1 MSNEAAPDSA
11 TAATGSS
18 TKWVALAAMMFAVSM
33 MFIDQTIVSIAIPTI
48 QTELGLSDAG
58 VQWVIN
64 GYLLSLSAFFAL
76 GGRLSDIL
84 GHKRMVLLG
93 VTIFAISS
101 AMCGATPD
109 SSIAEAWLIFFRILQ
124 GIGAALLFP
133 AALAIVVSAFP
144 LKERGKALAL
154 FFGITGGLTAIGP
167 ILGGYLSEWTWRAIF
182 WVNVPVAII
191 AIVLTLIAKI
201 HTKHKRE
208 PLDYKGA
215 VLIALGMGFSVLGL
229 QQASSWGWGSW
240 KTIGSIVLGLALL
253 VVFVKVETKVKIPLI
268 KVEIFKDRAFF
279 VDNAVLFFAMMAF
292 VPVFFFGSVYSQAVL
307 GYNASNA
314 GLYLLV
320 FFAGFAPAVQV
331 GGRILDKSGARSPVI
346 IGCAV
351 GAVGFFLWAGKLTDY
366 SLSAQWPFIVI
377 AGAGIGLLLGPAST
391 DAVNRAIN
399 ASYGEVTG
407 INQTIRNYGSS
418 LGLAIFGT
426 LLINAN
432 AAKITATLTGFG
444 VPESQA
450 TSIGKTLSEGTS
462 SGASAF
468 PANIPQAVQEQIAS
482 AIKLDFAQANQ
493 VVYYGMSAALV
504 IAFIVSLFH
513 PGGRVTEEVVEAG
526 GSGPDAPESSDPL
539 PAVGH

>member
-1 MSNEAAPDSA
+1 MSDN
-11 TAATGSS
+11 ATGTPAADQASQGS
-18 TKWVALAAMMFAVSM
+18 ANKWLALAAMMFAVSM

-48 QTELGLSDAG
+48 QTELGLSEAG
-58 VQWVIN
+58 VQWVVN

-101 AMCGATPD
+101 ALCGATPD
-109 SSIAEAWLIFFRILQ
+109 NNLAEAWLIVFRVLQ

-133 AALAIVVSAFP
+133 AALAIVVSTFP

-191 AIVLTLIAKI
+191 AIVLTLIAKV
-201 HTKHKRE
+201 HTQHKRE

-215 VLIALGMGFSVLGL
+215 VLIASGMAFSVLGL
-229 QQASSWGWGSW
+229 QQASAWGWTDP
-240 KTIGSIVLGLALL
+240 KTIGSIVLGLVLL
-253 VVFVKVETKVKIPLI
+253 AIFIKVETKVKIPLI

-279 VDNAVLFFAMMAF
+279 VDNVVLFFAMMAF
-292 VPVFFFGSVYSQAVL
+292 VPVFFFASVYAQAVL
-307 GYNASNA
+307 GYNATNA

-331 GGRILDKSGARSPVI
+331 GGRILDKSGARVPVI
-346 IGCAV
+346 VGCAV
-351 GAVGFFLWAGKLTDY
+351 AAIGFFLWSQKLTDY
-366 SLSAQWPFIVI
+366 SLSAQWPYIVI

-432 AAKITATLTGFG
+432 SAKIAATLTGFG

-450 TSIGKTLSEGTS
+450 NTLGRSIADGS
-462 SGASAF
+462 SQGSDQMSMNV
-468 PANIPQAVQEQIAS
+468 PESVSKQIES
-482 AIKLDFAQANQ
+482 AIQLDFAQANQ
-493 VVYYGMSAALV
+493 VVFYGMSAALV
-504 IAFIVSLFH
+504 VAFIIALFH
-513 PGGRVTEEVVEAG
+513 PGGRVTEEVRDPNE
-526 GSGPDAPESSDPL
+526 SGPVTAPAT
-539 PAVGH
+539 PA

>member
-1 MSNEAAPDSA
+1 MSNEAAPDTS
-11 TAATGSS
+11 TANTGSS
-18 TKWVALAAMMFAVSM
+18 TKWIALAAMMFAVSM

-84 GHKRMVLLG
+84 GHKKMVLLG
-93 VTIFAISS
+93 VTIFAVSS
-101 AMCGATPD
+101 ALCGATPA
-109 SSIAEAWLIFFRILQ
+109 SSAAEAWLIIFRIVQ

-133 AALAIVVSAFP
+133 AALAIVVSVFP

-191 AIVLTLIAKI
+191 AIILTLIAKI
-201 HTKHKRE
+201 HTKHKKE

-253 VVFVKVETKVKIPLI
+253 VIFVKVETKVKIPLI

-307 GYNASNA
+307 DYNASNA

-331 GGRILDKSGARSPVI
+331 GGRILDNRGARGPVI
-346 IGCAV
+346 VGCAV

-450 TSIGKTLSEGTS
+450 TNLGQQLSEGTS
-462 SGASAF
+462 SGASF
-468 PANIPQAVQEQIAS
+468 PAGIPQAVQEQIAS

-513 PGGRVTEEVVEAG
+513 PGGRVTEEVIEVG
-526 GSGPDAPESSDPL
+526 GSGPDAPTANDPL
-539 PAVGH
+539 PAGGH

>member
-1 MSNEAAPDSA
+1 MSNTEATTSTTEDSA
-11 TAATGSS
+11 HSGS
-18 TKWVALAAMMFAVSM
+18 TKWLALAAMMFAVSM

-48 QTELGLSDAG
+48 QTELGLSEAG

-109 SSIAEAWLIFFRILQ
+109 NNLAEAWLIVFRVLQ
-124 GIGAALLFP
+124 GVGAALLFP
-133 AALAIVVSAFP
+133 AALAIVVSTFP

-191 AIVLTLIAKI
+191 AIVLTLAAKV
-201 HTKHKRE
+201 HTQHKRE
-208 PLDYKGA
+208 PLDYLGA
-215 VLIALGMGFSVLGL
+215 VLIAAGMTFSVLGL
-229 QQASSWGWGSW
+229 QQASSWGWTDP
-240 KTIGSIVLGLALL
+240 KTIGSIVLGLVLL
-253 VVFVKVETKVKIPLI
+253 AIFVKVETKVKIPLI

-292 VPVFFFGSVYSQAVL
+292 IPVFFFASVYAQAVL
-307 GYNASNA
+307 GYSATNA

-331 GGRILDKSGARSPVI
+331 GGRILDKSGARVPVI
-346 IGCAV
+346 VGCAV
-351 GAVGFFLWAGKLTDY
+351 GAVGFYLWAQKLTDY
-366 SLSAQWPFIVI
+366 SLSAQWPYIVI

-432 AAKITATLTGFG
+432 SAKIASTLTGFG

-450 TSIGKTLSEGTS
+450 DTMARSIADGS
-462 SGASAF
+462 SQGSGSL
-468 PANIPQAVQEQIAS
+468 ANSVPDSVRQQIET
-482 AIKLDFAQANQ
+482 AIQLDFAQANQ
-493 VVYYGMSAALV
+493 VVFYGMSIALV
-504 IAFIVSLFH
+504 VAFVISLFH
-513 PGGRVTEEVVEAG
+513 PGGRVTEEVRDPNE
-526 GSGPDAPESSDPL
+526 SGPVTTA
-539 PAVGH
+539 A

>member
-1 MSNEAAPDSA
+1 MSESNTAPVDANEAAQGSA
-11 TAATGSS
+11 N
-18 TKWVALAAMMFAVSM
+18 KWLALAAMMFAVSM

-48 QTELGLSDAG
+48 QTELGLSEAG

-93 VTIFAISS
+93 VTIFAVSS
-101 AMCGATPD
+101 ALCGATPD
-109 SSIAEAWLIFFRILQ
+109 NSFAEAWLIVFRIIQ

-133 AALAIVVSAFP
+133 AALAIVVSTFP

-167 ILGGYLSEWTWRAIF
+167 IMGGYLSEWTWRAIF

-191 AIVLTLIAKI
+191 AIVLTLLAKV
-201 HTKHKRE
+201 HTQHKRE
-208 PLDYKGA
+208 PLDYLGA
-215 VLIALGMGFSVLGL
+215 VLIAAGMAFSVLGL
-229 QQASSWGWGSW
+229 QQASSWGWTDPR
-240 KTIGSIVLGLALL
+240 TIGSIVLGLILL
-253 VVFVKVETKVKIPLI
+253 AIFVKVETRVKIPLI

-292 VPVFFFGSVYSQAVL
+292 VPVFFFASVYAQAVL
-307 GYNASNA
+307 GYNATNA

-331 GGRILDKSGARSPVI
+331 GGRILDKSGARAPVI

-351 GAVGFFLWAGKLTDY
+351 AAVGFFLWSQKLTDY
-366 SLSAQWPFIVI
+366 SLNAQWPYIVI

-432 AAKITATLTGFG
+432 SSKIADTLTSFG
-444 VPESQA
+444 VPESQVNTMA
-450 TSIGKTLSEGTS
+450 RSIADGSDQGSDQLSSNLPES
-462 SGASAF
+462 
-468 PANIPQAVQEQIAS
+468 VQQQLAS
-482 AIKLDFAQANQ
+482 AIQLDFAQANQ
-493 VVYYGMSAALV
+493 VVFYGMSAALV
-504 IAFIVSLFH
+504 VAFVVALFH
-513 PGGRVTEEVVEAG
+513 PGGRVTEEVRDPNE
-526 GSGPDAPESSDPL
+526 SGPVTTAAAEQ
-539 PAVGH
+539 AG

>member
-1 MSNEAAPDSA
+1 MSDN
-11 TAATGSS
+11 ATGTPAADQASQGS
-18 TKWVALAAMMFAVSM
+18 ANKWLALAAMMFAVSM

-48 QTELGLSDAG
+48 QTELGLSEAG
-58 VQWVIN
+58 VQWVVN

-101 AMCGATPD
+101 ALCGATPD
-109 SSIAEAWLIFFRILQ
+109 NNLAEAWLIVFRVLQ

-133 AALAIVVSAFP
+133 AALAIVVSTFP

-191 AIVLTLIAKI
+191 AIVLTLIAKV
-201 HTKHKRE
+201 HTQHKRE

-215 VLIALGMGFSVLGL
+215 VLIASGMAFSVLGL
-229 QQASSWGWGSW
+229 QQASAWGWTDP
-240 KTIGSIVLGLALL
+240 KTIGSIVLGLVLL
-253 VVFVKVETKVKIPLI
+253 AIFIKVETKVKIPLI

-292 VPVFFFGSVYSQAVL
+292 VPVFFFASVYAQAVL
-307 GYNASNA
+307 GYNATNA

-331 GGRILDKSGARSPVI
+331 GGRILDKSGARVPVI
-346 IGCAV
+346 VGCAV
-351 GAVGFFLWAGKLTDY
+351 AAIGFFLWSQKLTDY
-366 SLSAQWPFIVI
+366 SLSAQWPYIVI

-432 AAKITATLTGFG
+432 SAKIAATLTGFG

-450 TSIGKTLSEGTS
+450 NTLGRSIADGS
-462 SGASAF
+462 SQGSDQMSMNV
-468 PANIPQAVQEQIAS
+468 PESVSKQIES
-482 AIKLDFAQANQ
+482 AIQLDFAQANQ
-493 VVYYGMSAALV
+493 VVFYGMSAALV
-504 IAFIVSLFH
+504 VAFIIALFH
-513 PGGRVTEEVVEAG
+513 PGGRVTEEVRDPNE
-526 GSGPDAPESSDPL
+526 SGPVTAPAT
-539 PAVGH
+539 PA